1 MSLEELDAQD
11 LAEDQEVA
19 PFKYSITS
27 YGADYPIDGLVK
39 RIRDGSIYIPS
50 FQRGFVWTLPQA
62 SRFIESLLLGL
73 PVPGIFLS
81 KDDATQTLLVID
93 GQQRLLTLSWF
104 YEGIFHA
111 TERVFALQ
119 GVQERFDGATYQSLT
134 DEDRRRLDD
143 SILHA
148 TVIKQEE
155 PSEDES
161 SVYYIFERLNTGGT
175 PLRPQEI
182 RTAIYHGPFND
193 LLHTLNQ
200 RSAWR
205 ALYGPEDVRMR
216 DRELILRFL
225 ALFFRADSYRRPLK
239 AFLNAF
245 MGENRYLR
253 RYSAEHITI
262 TFGPTADLIDEVIG
276 ARAFRPRRTINAAVF
291 DAVMV
296 GLARRLAERPIAN
309 RPGVVAAY
317 GALLANEEF
326 VALTESSTTGEESV
340 QRRLAL
346 ASQYFSDVA

>member
-1 MSLEELDAQD
+1 M
-11 LAEDQEVA
+11 
-19 PFKYSITS
+19 
-27 YGADYPIDGLVK
+27 
-39 RIRDGSIYIPS
+39 
-50 FQRGFVWTLPQA
+50 
-62 SRFIESLLLGL
+62 
-73 PVPGIFLS
+73 
-81 KDDATQTLLVID
+81 
-93 GQQRLLTLSWF
+93 
-104 YEGIFHA
+104 
-111 TERVFALQ
+111 
-119 GVQERFDGATYQSLT
+119 T

-148 TVIKQEE
+148 TVVKQEE

-193 LLHTLNQ
+193 LLRTLNQ
-200 RSAWR
+200 RPAWR

-239 AFLNAF
+239 AFLNTF

-253 RYSAEHITI
+253 RYSAAQIT
-262 TFGPTADLIDEVIG
+262 TAFGPTVDLINEAIG

-296 GLARRLAERPIAN
+296 GLARRLAERSIEN

-317 GALLANEEF
+317 GALLANQEF
-326 VALTESSTTGEESV
+326 FSLTESSTTGEESV
-340 QRRLAL
+340 QRRLAI
-346 ASQYFSDVA
+346 ASQCFRDVE

>member
-1 MSLEELDAQD
+1 MSLEELDAQE
-11 LAEDQEVA
+11 LAEEQEVA

-27 YGADYPIDGLVK
+27 YGADYPIDGLVR

-50 FQRGFVWTLPQA
+50 FQRGYVWSLPQG
-62 SRFIESLLLGL
+62 SRFVESLLLGL

-81 KDDATQTLLVID
+81 KDDATQKLLVID

-104 YEGIFHA
+104 YEGIFRPTGRA
-111 TERVFALQ
+111 FALQ
-119 GVQERFDGATYQSLT
+119 GVQERFDGVTYQSLS

-193 LLHTLNQ
+193 LLRTLNQ
-200 RSAWR
+200 RPAWR

-225 ALFFRADSYRRPLK
+225 ALFFRADSYHRPLK
-239 AFLNAF
+239 AFLNEF
-245 MGENRYLR
+245 MGDRK
-253 RYSAEHITI
+253 S
-262 TFGPTADLIDEVIG
+262 
-276 ARAFRPRRTINAAVF
+276 
-291 DAVMV
+291 
-296 GLARRLAERPIAN
+296 
-309 RPGVVAAY
+309 VV
-317 GALLANEEF
+317 
-326 VALTESSTTGEESV
+326 
-340 QRRLAL
+340 
-346 ASQYFSDVA
+346 